1 MRRDDNLGR
10 QGEAGSELLDD
21 LPWGEASFMGVGT
34 SPVEVAL
41 VEGNFGQE
49 VGAGGEG
56 FQVEELV
63 LNEAVDGLD
72 IALAGVGAGRRR

>member
-1 MRRDDNLGR
+1 
-10 QGEAGSELLDD
+10 
-21 LPWGEASFMGVGT
+21 MGVGT

-63 LNEAVDGLD
+63 FNEAVDGLD
-72 IALAGVGAGRRR
+72 IALVGVGAGRRR